1 MYVQPNPWRAL
12 ALLNNIS
19 SPRCTH
25 QSILRILLPCC
36 VAGEPNTK
44 DSLLIAGDKL
54 PEYLAGAY
62 TLGDALADLCEVP
75 ALKAQLL
82 SASSSVRRRQ
92 QQQQQPPGGCAAQR
106 ALLDSPFAQA
116 AAAAVAAGSVSGHAA
131 GQQNGVAI
139 PAGAG
144 AGAGAAAEAV
154 ADAEEDEAAAA
165 LAASVRV
172 PRGFAIG
179 SFSSKSL
186 GQPGGSGSHPSLLQL
201 LEREQQQQQQQLSR
215 GRSRGPEADT
225 AAAAA
230 AGIEDDLQA
239 GFADA
244 YLDPPVP
251 TADQLS
257 LFTEVQRIVG
267 RRRLRPVLHC
277 KLHRMVFAMPFD
289 DRIRITLDTDVQT
302 MALVSLRV
310 WLVWS
315 QHISQNLVVALPII
329 WLSGV
334 RECCLTHSSPRIVAA
349 VFVCRIKHFQQQQH
363 SGISSSIIGGCQ
375 CSACDQTQAQFQ
387 QKPARTT
394 PYHLLLLLVAPWP
407 TARLSRRCRHVRPA
421 AAGAAMR
428 PLPLGQRSCRRLTL
442 HGNLSSTRRPCG
454 SLAAQL
460 TATATAMTAAARAAR
475 QCTLCRTPC

>member
-1 MYVQPNPWRAL
+1 MLHLNIGLFKEPTGGSWPFQTMQHFL
-12 ALLNNIS
+12 AS
-19 SPRCTH
+19 MPTWCS
-25 QSILRILLPCC
+25 CC
-36 VAGEPNTK
+36 AAGEPNTK

-75 ALKAQLL
+75 ALKAQLM

-92 QQQQQPPGGCAAQR
+92 QQQQQQPAQR
-106 ALLDSPFAQA
+106 ALLASPFAQA
-116 AAAAVAAGSVSGHAA
+116 NAAVAAVAAGTASADEAGQPNGVSIPAGTGAAAVAAG
-131 GQQNGVAI
+131 
-139 PAGAG
+139 
-144 AGAGAAAEAV
+144 
-154 ADAEEDEAAAA
+154 AEEDEAAAAA

-186 GQPGGSGSHPSLLQL
+186 GQSGDSGSHPSLLQL
-201 LEREQQQQQQQLSR
+201 LEREQQQQLSQGLSR
-215 GRSRGPEADT
+215 GSEADP

-230 AGIEDDLQA
+230 VAAAGSEDDLRS

-302 MALVSLRV
+302 TALVSYQSCYLLLNSAATVLQTLAFLSVLRYCRDPYGCV
-310 WLVWS
+310 GAVCAGPGAS
-315 QHISQNLVVALPII
+315 HGSNGVASAAAP
-329 WLSGV
+329 
-334 RECCLTHSSPRIVAA
+334 PAA
-349 VFVCRIKHFQQQQH
+349 VSAEHALRLRCTPSRIEHGALHGTCCCGCFFCCREQL
-363 SGISSSIIGGCQ
+363 
-375 CSACDQTQAQFQ
+375 AC
-387 QKPARTT
+387 
-394 PYHLLLLLVAPWP
+394 
-407 TARLSRRCRHVRPA
+407 PA
-421 AAGAAMR
+421 AAATCTQQ
-428 PLPLGQRSCRRLTL
+428 QRWRQHGCSC
-442 HGNLSSTRRPCG
+442 
-454 SLAAQL
+454 
-460 TATATAMTAAARAAR
+460 
-475 QCTLCRTPC
+475 